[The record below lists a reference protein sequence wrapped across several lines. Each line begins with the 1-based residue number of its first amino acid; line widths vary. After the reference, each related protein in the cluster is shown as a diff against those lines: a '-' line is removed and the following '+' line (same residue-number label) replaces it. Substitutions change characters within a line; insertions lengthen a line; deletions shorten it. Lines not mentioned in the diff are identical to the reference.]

1 MKKFLLTLIVLISIS
16 TVYAQTSQLLINE
29 NFTGYTNGN
38 LNNTSSGQGGAYPWT
53 AVSGFSSDFAQV
65 SNSSP
70 LFYTGYTSG
79 TQYVNLTAKD
89 DYTNSTAPYWHFP
102 DDPSKGFTGNTNIT
116 TNVATTF
123 YMSFVVRVPSSAGV
137 SGTTIATPEIALQT
151 TSGSNLAYFYIADAN
166 SGSNLKFGISKDG
179 ADGIYS
185 SGNYSFNTTYLI
197 VLRYDIVT
205 GGSSN
210 DKMYLWVNP
219 IITSEPSTGSAN
231 VSITS
236 GSDGSFTGTINSV
249 QLFQS
254 DNSATASLDALKVA
268 YARNFSNVPANS
280 AAAWNALN
288 PVGTPLPVKFGD
300 IKGYTK
306 GKGVQLEWNVYSE
319 INVVQYEIER
329 ASDGVS
335 FNTVGHVTA
344 SGQDGEL
351 FYSWYDATPSAGNNY
366 YRIRNVDID
375 GKSSY
380 SSIVRVSL
388 SNQQA
393 GFSIYPNPATGNHI
407 SMQATDLQKGDYK
420 IEIFNTAGQQVYR
433 KQFNHAGGTINQSIE
448 LPTALQ
454 TGIYTIQLT
463 SPGFKL
469 AKQFL
474 VQ

>member
-1 MKKFLLTLIVLISIS
+1 MKKFLLTLIVLVSIS
-16 TVYAQTSQLLINE
+16 GVYAQTSQLLINE

-70 LFYTGYTSG
+70 LFYSGYTSG

-89 DYTNSTAPYWHFP
+89 DYTNFTAPYWHFP
-102 DDPSKGFTGNTNIT
+102 DDPAKNFTGNTSIT
-116 TNVATTF
+116 TNAATTF

-137 SGTTIATPEIALQT
+137 SSTSSATPEIALQT

-166 SGSNLKFGISKDG
+166 SGNNLKFGISKDG
-179 ADGIYS
+179 GGGSYS

-219 IITSEPSTGSAN
+219 IITSEPSTASAN

-236 GSDGSFTGTINSV
+236 GSDGSFTGNINAL

-268 YARNFSNVPANS
+268 YAKNFSNVPANS
-280 AAAWNALN
+280 AAAWNALS
-288 PVGTPLPVKFGD
+288 PVGIPLPVKFGD
-300 IKGYTK
+300 IKGFEK
-306 GKGVQLEWNVYSE
+306 DKGVQIEWNVYSE
-319 INVVQYEIER
+319 INVVKYEIER
-329 ASDGVS
+329 SSDGVS
-335 FNTVGHVTA
+335 FAAAGSVTA
-344 SGQDGEL
+344 SNQDGEL
-351 FYSWYDATPSAGNNY
+351 FYSWYDAAPSTGNNY

-380 SSIVRVSL
+380 STIVRINL

-393 GFSIYPNPATGNHI
+393 GFSLYPNPASGNHI
-407 SMQATDLQKGDYK
+407 SIQATGLQKGEYK
-420 IEIFNTAGQQVYR
+420 IEIFNTAGQRVYG

-448 LPTALQ
+448 LPAVLQ
-454 TGIYTIQLT
+454 KGIYNLQLT
-463 SPGFKL
+463 STSSKL